1 MQQISSIRNV
11 FASWIAPFLLWVNT
25 ETCSRGH
32 SHNNLPTLF
41 NCASVS
47 DILCQ
52 HFYWQGNSFL
62 TFISITANTQIA
74 ERWIFLPFKSAH
86 LLCQGSESAWRIL
99 GLHGWLLLFCNPWW
113 APPLPLTT
121 GMWLHMLTVN
131 LAFQKWEICTKSFQK
146 VLRSS
151 HIIDNGGWAFCSS
164 WCGGLDKMITNSP
177 FHPFLFHV
185 NHLDFSWAHYY
196 NAGKAVT
203 PGSVSEMLSHQFWH
217 IFYHSVIKGL

>member
-11 FASWIAPFLLWVNT
+11 FASWIAPFLLWANI
-25 ETCSRGH
+25 ETCSRG
-32 SHNNLPTLF
+32 PMLF

-52 HFYWQGNSFL
+52 YFYRQGNPFL
-62 TFISITANTQIA
+62 TSISITANTQRA
-74 ERWIFLPFKSAH
+74 ERWIFLSFKPAH

-131 LAFQKWEICTKSFQK
+131 LAFQKWEICTKSLQK
-146 VLRSS
+146 VPRSS
-151 HIIDNGGWAFCSS
+151 RFIGNECWAFCSS
-164 WCGGLDKMITNSP
+164 WCSGLD
-177 FHPFLFHV
+177 
-185 NHLDFSWAHYY
+185 
-196 NAGKAVT
+196 
-203 PGSVSEMLSHQFWH
+203 
-217 IFYHSVIKGL
+217 